1 MYFLLCSVPIFL
13 LPSLPEP
20 LLFSIFL
27 LTLLLNPSA
36 TSTTW
41 STSLSVAPGLPS
53 STSASALTWSRW
65 SFGVARQQPILWSS
79 TFYPGTHP
87 RHFGMQTTPLLP
99 QHPQASQPFL
109 SVHLRSL
116 RDSSAVASSC
126 VPCPVSPQ
134 ACPPLHL
141 HLGHLFPPAG

>member
-41 STSLSVAPGLPS
+41 STSLSVAPGLLS
-53 STSASALTWSRW
+53 STSASASTWSRW

-79 TFYPGTHP
+79 IYYLGTHP
-87 RHFGMQTTPLLP
+87 RHFGMQTTPFLSS
-99 QHPQASQPFL
+99 HPQASLAFVPVPSPFSWRFICACPVL
-109 SVHLRSL
+109 
-116 RDSSAVASSC
+116 
-126 VPCPVSPQ
+126 PCPVSP
-134 ACPPLHL
+134 
-141 HLGHLFPPAG
+141 